1 MKESIKERWL
11 DFAADTKVSELL
23 KEIRSAAGKNGIK
36 HVSIQILDGEIYAYT
51 NDGAEVYNLQI
62 GQPGLKVEMGNTTFL
77 RPK

>member
-1 MKESIKERWL
+1 MQKAIKERWL
-11 DFAADTKVSELL
+11 KFATDANVAKAL
-23 KEIRSAAGKNGIK
+23 KEIRSAAGKSGIG

-62 GQPGLKVEMGNTTFL
+62 GQPGLKVEMGKTTFL